1 MTFDVVLVVTFPVPS
16 VGTFLLTE
24 FMLAVPTIA
33 SPCIIAKTIN
43 VLKIELPPLLIS
55 GKVTL

>member
-1 MTFDVVLVVTFPVPS
+1 
-16 VGTFLLTE
+16 
-24 FMLAVPTIA
+24 MLAVPTIA

-55 GKVTL
+55 GKVTPVDGIMLIAPPTVKIICIA